1 MNPYRMAAPPRRWLP
16 RLSPWLVRMTRGS
29 RRRRGAREC
38 QLTGI
43 EVRNAAVVREAL
55 DAGQGVLITPNHP
68 THADSYTVFAAS
80 DACGCPFYYMATW
93 HVFDSKG
100 KIAQWMLQKLGVFSI
115 DREGTDLEAVK
126 IARGILQE
134 KHQPLVIFPE
144 GEVYHCNDR
153 ITPFREGAAAIAMF
167 SARKAKRPIVA
178 IPAALKYRYV
188 DDPTDDLLEVM
199 DRLEESVHWRPRPER
214 PLPER
219 IYALG
224 GALMALKELE
234 FLGEVRSGSLPA
246 RTDFL
251 ARHILARHEKQ
262 HGIDGQEKTIPERVK
277 ELRRI
282 ALEAIAELEQEDEES
297 QQRKELDNMLDE
309 VFLVVQLFSYP
320 GDYVIENP
328 TVERLAETLDKF
340 EEDVLKCYSATVR
353 GERHSTITFGQPV
366 PVEYSRARSAA
377 ADLTSQLEEQIQ
389 QLLDTTS

>member
-1 MNPYRMAAPPRRWLP
+1 MNPYRMASPPRRWLP
-16 RLSPWLVRMTRGS
+16 RLSPWLVRMTRGN
-29 RRRRGAREC
+29 RRRRAVKEC
-38 QLTGI
+38 QLTGVD
-43 EVRNAAVVREAL
+43 VRNAAVVRGAL
-55 DAGQGVLITPNHP
+55 DAGHGVLITPNHP
-68 THADSYTVFAAS
+68 THADPYSLAAAS
-80 DACGCPFYYMATW
+80 EACGSPFYYMATW

-100 KIAQWMLQKLGVFSI
+100 KIGQWVLQKYGVFSI

-134 KHQPLVIFPE
+134 KSQPLVIFPE

-188 DDPTDDLLEVM
+188 GDPTSDLLEVM
-199 DRLEESVHWRPRPER
+199 DRLEESIHWRPRPER

-219 IYALG
+219 IYDLG

-234 FLGEVRSGSLPA
+234 FLGEVRGGSLPE

-251 ARHILARHEKQ
+251 ARHILSSHEQQ
-262 HGIDGQEKTIPERVK
+262 HGIEGQEKSIPERVK

-282 ALEAIAELEQEDEES
+282 ALEAIGELEEDGES
-297 QQRKELDNMLDE
+297 EQRKQLDNMLDE

-353 GERHSTITFGQPV
+353 GERQSTITFGEPI
-366 PVEYSRARSAA
+366 PVEYSRDRSVTARI
-377 ADLTSQLEEQIQ
+377 TSQLEEQVQ
-389 QLLDTTS
+389 QLLDAMA